1 MWLCLLYKKYK
12 EILDFSDNLCY
23 IMYVNIETT
32 KKGKMKMENLEKEF
46 FDYYVSD
53 LIRSYGYDIE
63 TANAI
68 AKMMKKENK
77 EMWEQLFNIWVDE
90 VHPY

>member
-1 MWLCLLYKKYK
+1 
-12 EILDFSDNLCY
+12 
-23 IMYVNIETT
+23 
-32 KKGKMKMENLEKEF
+32 MENLEKEF

-53 LIRSYGYDIE
+53 LIRRYGYDLE

-77 EMWEQLFNIWVDE
+77 EVWEQLFNAWVDE